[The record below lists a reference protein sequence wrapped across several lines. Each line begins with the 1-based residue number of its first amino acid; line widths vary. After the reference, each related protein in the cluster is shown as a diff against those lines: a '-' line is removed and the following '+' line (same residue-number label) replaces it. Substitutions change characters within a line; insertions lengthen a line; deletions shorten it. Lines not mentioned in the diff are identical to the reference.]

1 MARVFSGEFFIKCFY
16 LKIKKEIFS
25 DTDIE
30 IRFIFRDIL
39 NAILTK
45 LEESILGQPISNQKK
60 TETNFSASIMQQFV
74 VTDQLTVG
82 DPAYRLLRL
91 ILLSTDF
98 QRFDSQT
105 LTRMFMIRLCCYVS

>member
-16 LKIKKEIFS
+16 LIKMEIFS
-25 DTDIE
+25 DIDIE

-98 QRFDSQT
+98 QRFD
-105 LTRMFMIRLCCYVS
+105 